1 VNIVDAIG
9 YGDDRH
15 AAAFERDRPLRYTH
29 TYTHQCVHHTFSI
42 CITHAD
48 IAATTPHTHT
58 RERGVWKKRSIR
70 ARQTRPLALH
80 TDLAVPALVHVAL
93 NLTQCPL
100 SFCRGYSISVSLS
113 PFPSLSLSLSISLN
127 LSQSLARSRG
137 CCCGGRFRNWTHNR
151 RRLVCSSESRPAYRY
166 RHSRCVM

>member
-1 VNIVDAIG
+1 MNIVDAIG

-29 TYTHQCVHHTFSI
+29 TYTHKCVHHTFSI

-80 TDLAVPALVHVAL
+80 TDLAVPGLVHVTL
-93 NLTQCPL
+93 YLTQCPL
-100 SFCRGYSISVSLS
+100 SFSRGYSISVSLS
-113 PFPSLSLSLSISLN
+113 PFPSLSLSFSLSLN
-127 LSQSLARSRG
+127 LSLALAAVVVV
-137 CCCGGRFRNWTHNR
+137 GG
-151 RRLVCSSESRPAYRY
+151 SEIGRTIGEGSFAVVKAG
-166 RHSRCVM
+166 RHIDTGTAGV